1 MQRIR
6 IGDRFKIKDNEYILC
21 RIEGLYYLVNLN
33 TGETWTDG
41 LTHELFIEES
51 KIYEFEKIK

>member
-1 MQRIR
+1 MQKTR

-41 LTHELFIEES
+41 LTYELFIEES